1 LVGIRAAI
9 VTVRREEDGSDEMD
23 PRVGE
28 KARARVRGEKLSS
41 GFAAAVRKGEW
52 AARWVWKWAEKE
64 VSSPAGFFFFFYFI
78 FYFNFRFPNSI
89 IQTQIFT
96 LVLIFRF
103 AKCIN

>member
-41 GFAAAVRKGEW
+41 GSAVGLEMGRKGGFQ
-52 AARWVWKWAEKE
+52 
-64 VSSPAGFFFFFYFI
+64 SSRVFLFF
-78 FYFNFRFPNSI
+78 SI
-89 IQTQIFT
+89 LISILISDFQIQLFK
-96 LVLIFRF
+96 LKFLLLS
-103 AKCIN
+103 

>member
-1 LVGIRAAI
+1 MVGIRAAI

-28 KARARVRGEKLSS
+28 KARARVRGKTVQWVRG
-41 GFAAAVRKGEW
+41 GFGNGPKRRFPVQQ
-52 AARWVWKWAEKE
+52 
-64 VSSPAGFFFFFYFI
+64 GFSFFYFI

-96 LVLIFRF
+96 LVLIFLDLPNVS
-103 AKCIN
+103 IEIQM

>member
-41 GFAAAVRKGEW
+41 GSAVGLEMGRKGGFQ
-52 AARWVWKWAEKE
+52 
-64 VSSPAGFFFFFYFI
+64 SSRVFLFFYFI

>member
-41 GFAAAVRKGEW
+41 GSAAAVRKGEW
-52 AARWVWKWAEKE
+52 AARWVSLSGPKMVQRAQ
-64 VSSPAGFFFFFYFI
+64 VSFSSFSFYFV
-78 FYFNFRFPNSI
+78 FSFLHFQ
-89 IQTQIFT
+89 IQFEFKFKFK
-96 LVLIFRF
+96 L
-103 AKCIN
+103 CE